1 MPLNKAIYRKITGRK
16 LEDIKPPTLADH
28 RARVEKQLSSNHP
41 IRSLGLS
48 AAGQVY
54 FTEEDREAHIHI
66 LGSPGEGK
74 SKFLE
79 HLIRQD
85 IDRGYGACLLDPS
98 DNGDTAY
105 KILRYCAKIGFE
117 KVCLI
122 DPHHRYGDFAVVPCI
137 NPLHQGAPPSAVIGD
152 MMDTVRTLWGTKDF
166 AETARIQKYL
176 PAVIYALQKGGY
188 TLHESLFFTDH
199 TNRYYTSRRMEMI
212 EKLHPAD
219 RYRIAL
225 EEVFKTRSFYLNEFA
240 STIRRIEP
248 FLEDTMKLIFGG
260 KDAIPFTKL
269 ITEGWLILLNLYPQ
283 GIFGQEHQRLIGTVI
298 INEITHAIHRLR
310 EHGWRGIY
318 YLYIDEVGDY
328 ATPKLA
334 YLLDKKRKSGLRVTL
349 AHQGFDQIGDGQV
362 LSSIYRSTKTKV
374 LFNTKDPSDQ
384 KKMISMMYGGDLNS
398 EQTRYALMKLKK
410 QHAVIRVNKEDPVTV
425 RIPDIP
431 DVDIAPDVLKEFISK
446 LYRQPWYHHPQAV
459 LEEINARFK
468 PQQSRSGIDQNE
480 INPPQSVKTERPND
494 RHSDVKTR
502 TQKSTGRSVNLPA
515 KSKAPNLPAS
525 FVHDRPQDVKK
536 S

>member
-1 MPLNKAIYRKITGRK
+1 MDELLKARPTLKDLRNK
-16 LEDIKPPTLADH
+16 LEKELVSHYPV
-28 RARVEKQLSSNHP
+28 RE
-41 IRSLGLS
+41 LGR
-48 AAGQVY
+48 GTEGEV
-54 FTEEDREAHIHI
+54 FITEEDRESHIHI

-85 IDRGYGACLLDPS
+85 IQRGYGACLLDPS

-105 KILRYCAKIGFE
+105 KILKYCAKIGFE

-122 DPHHRYGDFAVVPCI
+122 DPHHRYKTKLDVSEVVPCI
-137 NPLHQGAPPSAVIGD
+137 NPLHAAAPPSAVIGD
-152 MMDTVRTLWGTKDF
+152 MMDAIRTLWGTKDF

-176 PAVIYALQKGGY
+176 PAVIYALHQGGY
-188 TLHESLFFTDH
+188 TLHESLYFTDH
-199 TNRYYTSRRMEMI
+199 TNRWYTERRRVILDNLEV
-212 EKLHPAD
+212 PD
-219 RYRIAL
+219 RYRIVL
-225 EEVFKTRSFYLNEFA
+225 DEVFRTRNFYLNEFA

-260 KDAIPFTKL
+260 KEAIPFTKL
-269 ITEGWLILLNLYPQ
+269 ITEGWLILLNLDPQ

-310 EHGWRGIY
+310 EHGWRGVY

-349 AHQGFDQIGDGQV
+349 AHQGFDQIGDSQV

-374 LFNTKDPSDQ
+374 LFNTKDPTDQ
-384 KKMISMMYGGDLNS
+384 KKMISMMYGGELNS
-398 EQTRYALMKLKK
+398 ENTRYALMKLKK
-410 QHAVIRVNKEDPVTV
+410 QHAVVRVNKEDPVTI

-431 DVDIAPDVLKEFISK
+431 DVELGPDVLKTFISK
-446 LYRQPWYHHPQAV
+446 LYRQPWYHHPKAV

-468 PQQSRSGIDQNE
+468 PQQSRSRVDQHE

-494 RHSDVKTR
+494 RHPDVKTPAR
-502 TQKSTGRSVNLPA
+502 KHPGRSVNLPA
-515 KSKAPNLPAS
+515 KPKGKSVPAT
-525 FVHDRPQDVKK
+525 FVHDRPQDAEE

>member
-1 MPLNKAIYRKITGRK
+1 LDKRLFRK
-16 LEDIKPPTLADH
+16 LTGKNIDDFKLPTLSDINRRLDAELLTH
-28 RARVEKQLSSNHP
+28 LPLRE
-41 IRSLGLS
+41 LGRTQD
-48 AAGQVY
+48 GQS
-54 FTEEDREAHIHI
+54 FITEEDRESHIHI

-122 DPHHRYGDFAVVPCI
+122 DPHHRYGNFSVVPCI
-137 NPLHQGAPPSAVIGD
+137 NPLHEGAPSSAVIGD
-152 MMDTVRTLWGTKDF
+152 MMDTIRTLWGTKDF

-176 PAVIYALQKGGY
+176 PAVLYTLHKAGM
-188 TLHESLFFTDH
+188 TLHESLYFTDH
-199 TNRYYTSRRMEMI
+199 SNPIYTRRRMEMLDA
-212 EKLHPAD
+212 LHPLD
-219 RYRIAL
+219 RYRVTL
-225 EEVFKTRSFYLNEFA
+225 EEVFRTRNFYLNEF
-240 STIRRIEP
+240 SSSIRRIEP

-260 KDAIPFTKL
+260 KEAINFSKL
-269 ITEGWLILLNLYPQ
+269 VTDGWLILLNLDPQ

-298 INEITHAIHRLR
+298 INEIIYAIHRLR
-310 EHGWRGIY
+310 ENGWKGVY

-349 AHQGFDQIGDGQV
+349 AHQGFDQIGDSQV

-384 KKMISMMYGGDLNS
+384 KKMIAMMYGGDLNS
-398 EQTRYALMKLKK
+398 EQTRYALMQLKK
-410 QHAVIRVNKEDPVTV
+410 QHAIIKVDKGDPAVT

-431 DVDIAPDVLKEFISK
+431 DIKIEQKVLNDFISK
-446 LYRQPWYHHPQAV
+446 LYRKEWYHHPKAV

-468 PQQSRSGIDQNE
+468 PQQSRRAVDQHEGNT
-480 INPPQSVKTERPND
+480 PQSVKAERPND
-494 RHSDVKTR
+494 SHSDVKTSADKPQR
-502 TQKSTGRSVNLPA
+502 RSSGLPA
-515 KSKAPNLPAS
+515 KPKAQNIPAS
-525 FVHDRPQDVKK
+525 FVHDGSQDVKK
-536 S
+536 P